1 MAAILPEGSWIRPI
15 NHDPNHRPM
24 ARSKTSLG
32 WLKRHVNDPYVKQ
45 AQKDGYRSRAS
56 YKLLEVQE
64 KYKLIRP
71 GMSVVDLGAA
81 PGGWSQVTSRLIGG
95 QGRLIASDILE
106 MDSIPDVTF
115 IQGDF
120 TEDAVLAQILEAVG
134 NSQVDLVIS
143 DMAPNMSGTPEVDMP
158 KAMFLCELALDLAE
172 RILKPGGNFVIKIF
186 QGEGFDVYLKDA
198 RKKFDKIQMIKP
210 DSSRGSSREQ
220 YMLAWGYRGRSE

>member
-1 MAAILPEGSWIRPI
+1 V
-15 NHDPNHRPM
+15 

-71 GMSVVDLGAA
+71 GMSVIDLGAA

-120 TEDAVLAQILEAVG
+120 TQDAVLAQILEAVG
-134 NSQVDLVIS
+134 NSHVDLVIS
-143 DMAPNMSGTPEVDMP
+143 DMAPNMSGTPAVDMP
-158 KAMFLCELALDLAE
+158 KAMFLCELALDLAA
-172 RILKPGGNFVIKIF
+172 RVLKPGGNFLIKIF
-186 QGEGFDVYLKDA
+186 QGEGFDAYLKDA
-198 RKKFDKIQMIKP
+198 RLKFDKVQMIKP
-210 DSSRGSSREQ
+210 DSSRDSSREQ
-220 YMLAWGYRGRSE
+220 YLLAWGYRGE

>member
-1 MAAILPEGSWIRPI
+1 
-15 NHDPNHRPM
+15 M

-115 IQGDF
+115 VHGDF
-120 TEDAVLAQILEAVG
+120 TQDEVLARILEAVG

-143 DMAPNMSGTPEVDMP
+143 DMAPNMSGTPAVDMP
-158 KAMFLCELALDLAE
+158 KAMFLCELALDLAA
-172 RILKPGGNFVIKIF
+172 RILKPGGNFLIKIF
-186 QGEGFDVYLKDA
+186 QGEGFDAYLKDT
-198 RKKFDKIQMIKP
+198 RQKFDKVQMIKP
-210 DSSRGSSREQ
+210 DSSRDSSREQ
-220 YMLAWGYRGRSE
+220 YLLAWGYRGE

>member
-1 MAAILPEGSWIRPI
+1 
-15 NHDPNHRPM
+15 M

-32 WLKRHVNDPYVKQ
+32 WLKEHFNDPYVKK

-56 YKLLEVQE
+56 YKLLEIQE
-64 KYKLIRP
+64 KYRLIRP
-71 GMSVVDLGAA
+71 GMSVIDLGAA

-106 MDSIPDVTF
+106 MDGIPDVTF

-120 TEDAVLAQILEAVG
+120 TEDKVLAQILEAVG

-158 KAMFLCELALDLAE
+158 KAMFLCELALDLAA
-172 RILKPGGNFVIKIF
+172 RILKPGGNFVIKVF
-186 QGEGFDVYLKDA
+186 QGEGFDAYVKDA
-198 RKKFDKIQMIKP
+198 RQKFDKVQMIKP

>member
-1 MAAILPEGSWIRPI
+1 
-15 NHDPNHRPM
+15 M

-120 TEDAVLAQILEAVG
+120 TDDAVLARILEAVG

-220 YMLAWGYRGRSE
+220 YMLAWGFRGAGE

>member
-1 MAAILPEGSWIRPI
+1 
-15 NHDPNHRPM
+15 M
-24 ARSKTSLG
+24 ARSKTSHN
-32 WLKRHVNDPYVKQ
+32 WLKEHFDDKYVKM

-56 YKLLEVQE
+56 YKLLEIQE
-64 KYKLIRP
+64 KDKIIRP
-71 GMSVVDLGAA
+71 GMTVIDLGAA

-120 TEDAVLAQILEAVG
+120 TEDAVLAQILDAVG
-134 NSQVDLVIS
+134 NTQVDLVIS

-158 KAMFLCELALDLAE
+158 KAMFLCELALDLAA
-172 RILKPGGNFVIKIF
+172 RILKPGGNFVIKVF
-186 QGEGFDVYLKDA
+186 QGEGFDAYVKDA
-198 RKKFDKIQMIKP
+198 RQKFDKVQMIKP

>member
-1 MAAILPEGSWIRPI
+1 
-15 NHDPNHRPM
+15 M

-56 YKLLEVQE
+56 YKLLEIQE

-71 GMSVVDLGAA
+71 GMNVVDLGAA

-120 TEDAVLAQILEAVG
+120 TEDTVLAQILEAVG

-220 YMLAWGYRGRSE
+220 YMLAWGFRGRSE

>member
-1 MAAILPEGSWIRPI
+1 V
-15 NHDPNHRPM
+15 
-24 ARSKTSLG
+24 ARSKTSLK
-32 WLKRHVNDPYVKQ
+32 WLQRHVNDPYVKQ

-120 TEDAVLAQILEAVG
+120 TQDEVLAQILEAVG

-158 KAMFLCELALDLAE
+158 KAMFLCELALDLAA
-172 RILKPGGNFVIKIF
+172 RILKPGGNFVIKVF
-186 QGEGFDVYLKDA
+186 QGEGFDAYVKDA
-198 RKKFDKIQMIKP
+198 RQKFDKVQMIKP

-220 YMLAWGYRGRSE
+220 YMLAWGYRGCSE

>member
-1 MAAILPEGSWIRPI
+1 
-15 NHDPNHRPM
+15 M

-186 QGEGFDVYLKDA
+186 QGEGFDTYLKDA

-210 DSSRGSSREQ
+210 DSSRGTSREQ

>member
-1 MAAILPEGSWIRPI
+1 
-15 NHDPNHRPM
+15 M
-24 ARSKTSLG
+24 ARSKTSLK
-32 WLKRHVNDPYVKQ
+32 WLQRHVNDPYVKQ

-106 MDSIPDVTF
+106 MDSIPDVNF

-120 TEDAVLAQILEAVG
+120 TQDEVLAQILEAVG

-158 KAMFLCELALDLAE
+158 KAMFLCELALDLAA
-172 RILKPGGNFVIKIF
+172 RILKPGGNFVIKVF
-186 QGEGFDVYLKDA
+186 QGEGFDAYVKDA
-198 RKKFDKIQMIKP
+198 RQKFDKVQMIKP

>member
-1 MAAILPEGSWIRPI
+1 
-15 NHDPNHRPM
+15 M

-64 KYKLIRP
+64 KYKLIRS

-120 TEDAVLAQILEAVG
+120 TEDAVLAQILDAVG

-186 QGEGFDVYLKDA
+186 QGEGFDTYLKDA

-210 DSSRGSSREQ
+210 DSSRGTSREQ